1 MKRDIVLI
9 YIISEDPVFT
19 TSLEVMF
26 KYYQN
31 KILIKKF
38 STLTEIKE
46 NVITISPDLIIVDEI
61 VEGAAIF
68 ETISYLR
75 DTKKVTSSIFYFSE
89 DVHDIQTK
97 ALRRG
102 ANYFYKKPFNPRT
115 VVYEIVNNWV
125 SIAQNEYKSIL

>member
-1 MKRDIVLI
+1 MKKEIVFI
-9 YIISEDPVFT
+9 YLISEDPVFT
-19 TSLEVMF
+19 TSIEVMF

-31 KILIKKF
+31 NILIKKF
-38 STLTEIKE
+38 RSLTEIRDMQ
-46 NVITISPDLIIVDEI
+46 ITINPDLIIVDEM

-68 ETISYLR
+68 EVISFLR
-75 DTKKVTSSIFYFSE
+75 QTKKVTSSIFYFGE
-89 DVHDIQTK
+89 DVHDVQTK

-125 SIAQNEYKSIL
+125 SLSQNEFKSKI

>member
-1 MKRDIVLI
+1 MKKDIVFI

-26 KYYQN
+26 KYYRSSV
-31 KILIKKF
+31 LIKKF
-38 STLTEIKE
+38 SSLQEISDT
-46 NVITISPDLIIVDEI
+46 VITIHPDLIILDEI
-61 VEGAAIF
+61 VSGAAIF
-68 ETISYLR
+68 ETISFLR
-75 DTKKVTSSIFYFSE
+75 QTKRVTSSIIYFGE

-102 ANYFYKKPFNPRT
+102 ANHFYKKPFNPRT

-125 SIAQNEYKSIL
+125 SISQNEFKSRV